1 MVMCFVSCNDNPF
14 MSEWNTPF
22 GIPPFEKI
30 QDKHYLP
37 AVEEGIRQ
45 HNAEIAAIVDNPQ
58 APTFENTVV
67 AYEYSGDLLNKVLG
81 VFFNISESDGT
92 PAIQELEGKILPMV
106 TTHYDEILLNA
117 GLYKRV
123 EALYAKKDSLSL
135 NSEQLRVLDK
145 LYQSFVRNGIALP
158 LEQQEEMK
166 KINARLSELTLR
178 FGQNLLSEN
187 NAFKSKFGISIS
199 QYSQQMSVCE
209 DRAQRQ
215 AMFEAYSSRAANGGE
230 NDNNKILLETMQL
243 RQRQAALLG
252 FATPAEFVLDVKM
265 AKNSKTVDAFLDGIM
280 PAAIQGA
287 KKERALL
294 QEAMNLDIKNGK
306 LPKASKIQAW
316 DWFYYADQV
325 RKSRYSLDEEAVKP
339 YFKAENVRAGVF
351 ENSSRLYGISFK
363 PIEGVALY
371 HPEVE
376 AFEVLDADG
385 SHLGV
390 ILTDYFPRETKRG
403 GAWMN
408 DFVPQRILPSG
419 VNQRPVVVNVCN
431 FSRPCLSI
439 DDVETL
445 FHEFGHALHSLLSQA
460 TYPSLAGT
468 NVKRDFVE
476 LPSQV
481 HENWAFQKELL
492 TSYAHHIDSGEVI
505 PDALVQKINAAALF
519 NEGFRTTELTA
530 AAILDMAWHQFSSMK
545 EFADFIGASTLEKAG
560 LSQWD
565 YTVETLSDEQASCLV
580 KAFESKVCKE
590 MGLIDEIIPRYR
602 STYFN
607 HVFGGSGYNAGYY
620 NYLWAEV
627 LDKDAFS
634 LFMEKGLYD
643 KETAMSFRRNI
654 LEKGDTED
662 PMVLYRRFRGGD
674 PDPDALLKAR
684 GLK

>member
-1 MVMCFVSCNDNPF
+1 MCFVSCNDNPF

-58 APTFENTVV
+58 EPTFENTVV

-265 AKNSKTVDAFLDGIM
+265 AKNSKTVDAFFCF
-280 PAAIQGA
+280 
-287 KKERALL
+287 
-294 QEAMNLDIKNGK
+294 
-306 LPKASKIQAW
+306 KIS
-316 DWFYYADQV
+316 V
-325 RKSRYSLDEEAVKP
+325 GVK
-339 YFKAENVRAGVF
+339 
-351 ENSSRLYGISFK
+351 
-363 PIEGVALY
+363 
-371 HPEVE
+371 
-376 AFEVLDADG
+376 
-385 SHLGV
+385 
-390 ILTDYFPRETKRG
+390 T
-403 GAWMN
+403 
-408 DFVPQRILPSG
+408 
-419 VNQRPVVVNVCN
+419 
-431 FSRPCLSI
+431 
-439 DDVETL
+439 
-445 FHEFGHALHSLLSQA
+445 
-460 TYPSLAGT
+460 
-468 NVKRDFVE
+468 
-476 LPSQV
+476 
-481 HENWAFQKELL
+481 
-492 TSYAHHIDSGEVI
+492 
-505 PDALVQKINAAALF
+505 
-519 NEGFRTTELTA
+519 
-530 AAILDMAWHQFSSMK
+530 
-545 EFADFIGASTLEKAG
+545 
-560 LSQWD
+560 
-565 YTVETLSDEQASCLV
+565 
-580 KAFESKVCKE
+580 
-590 MGLIDEIIPRYR
+590 
-602 STYFN
+602 
-607 HVFGGSGYNAGYY
+607 
-620 NYLWAEV
+620 
-627 LDKDAFS
+627 
-634 LFMEKGLYD
+634 
-643 KETAMSFRRNI
+643 
-654 LEKGDTED
+654 
-662 PMVLYRRFRGGD
+662 
-674 PDPDALLKAR
+674 
-684 GLK
+684 